1 MLKLFSG
8 LMFTVFVVTL
18 LLSCS
23 QNPKVANS
31 KVDLQ
36 KAEVRIAKANAG
48 IGDTLK
54 KIVKTKEEWKAQL
67 TNEEFY
73 VLREAGTE
81 RSFTGDLWD
90 NKDEGIYTCA
100 ACDLP
105 LFDSST
111 KYKSG
116 TGWPSFYQPINENH
130 IGKDTDQNLGYTRN
144 EVHCAR
150 CGGHQGHVFNDGPK
164 PTGLRY
170 CINSVSLNF
179 VEHR

>member
-8 LMFTVFVVTL
+8 LMFTVSVVTL

-36 KAEVRIAKANAG
+36 KAKVRIAKANAG

-73 VLREAGTE
+73 VLREAGIET
-81 RSFTGDLWD
+81 RPIVAGNFTLNPVIEYLDHTIHGPLDAANKIHEQGFFVGNHHYDISQQLAQFVDL
-90 NKDEGIYTCA
+90 
-100 ACDLP
+100 L
-105 LFDSST
+105 
-111 KYKSG
+111 KSCL
-116 TGWPSFYQPINENH
+116 
-130 IGKDTDQNLGYTRN
+130 DDQR
-144 EVHCAR
+144 
-150 CGGHQGHVFNDGPK
+150 Q
-164 PTGLRY
+164 
-170 CINSVSLNF
+170 
-179 VEHR
+179 